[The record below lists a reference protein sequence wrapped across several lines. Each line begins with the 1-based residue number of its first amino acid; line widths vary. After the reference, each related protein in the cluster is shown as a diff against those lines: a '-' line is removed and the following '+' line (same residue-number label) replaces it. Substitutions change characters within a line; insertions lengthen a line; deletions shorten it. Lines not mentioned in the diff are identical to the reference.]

1 MFFGLQPL
9 NNTLLPQY
17 NPYMS
22 STLAESL
29 FEWYAEN
36 ARNLPWRVQTDPYA
50 VWISEVM
57 LQQTRVETVIPYYKR
72 WMVRYPSVKALA
84 EASRDEVLVQW
95 EGLGYY
101 QRAHHLHLAARI
113 ILAEHDGELPRQ
125 LDQLRRL
132 PGIGPYTSAAIAAIA
147 FNNDVIALDG
157 NLQRVFSRLSDL
169 TIDPRS
175 PKGER
180 QLLSMARGI
189 LPSGK
194 ASTFNQALMDLG
206 ATVCTPRA
214 PTCSAC
220 PLTFFC
226 LAFQRGSQEER
237 PVRRSRKP
245 PPHITAVSAV
255 ISRETE
261 VLIGRRPEG
270 MLLGGLWEFPG
281 GKPEPGESL
290 KSGLRRGLGEE
301 LGVEVELGP
310 RLGIFKH
317 AYTHFQV
324 LVHAY
329 ACRLVDGEPQALEH
343 TELRWVRPEEL
354 GEFPMGKVDRAISS
368 TIVQGV
374 PTNARSNT

>member
-1 MFFGLQPL
+1 
-9 NNTLLPQY
+9 
-17 NPYMS
+17 MS
-22 STLAESL
+22 STLTESL
-29 FEWYAEN
+29 FEWYTEN
-36 ARNLPWRVQTDPYA
+36 ARNLPWRAPTDPYA

-57 LQQTRVETVIPYYKR
+57 LQQTRVETVIPYYIR
-72 WMVRYPSVKALA
+72 WMDRFPNVESLA

-101 QRAHHLHLAARI
+101 QRAHHLHLAAGI

-147 FNNDVIALDG
+147 FNQDVIALDG
-157 NLQRVFSRLSDL
+157 NLRRVFSRLSDL

-175 PKGER
+175 AKGER
-180 QLLSMARGI
+180 QLLSMARGL

-194 ASTFNQALMDLG
+194 ASTFNQAFMDLG

-220 PLTFFC
+220 PLTLFC
-226 LAFQRGSQEER
+226 LAFQRGTQEER
-237 PVRRSRKP
+237 PVRRSRRAP
-245 PPHITAVSAV
+245 LHITAVAAV
-255 ISRETE
+255 LSRETE

-270 MLLGGLWEFPG
+270 MLFGGLWEFPG
-281 GKPEPGESL
+281 GEPEPGESL
-290 KSGLRRGLGEE
+290 EASLQRELGEA
-301 LGVEVELGP
+301 LGIEVELGP

-317 AYTHFQV
+317 AYTHFQA

-354 GEFPMGKVDRAISS
+354 GEFPMGKVDRAISRR
-368 TIVQGV
+368 ILQGV
-374 PTNARSNT
+374 SPNARSKA

>member
-1 MFFGLQPL
+1 
-9 NNTLLPQY
+9 
-17 NPYMS
+17 MS

-29 FEWYAEN
+29 FEWYTEN

-57 LQQTRVETVIPYYKR
+57 LQQTRVETVIPYYIR
-72 WMVRYPSVKALA
+72 WMVRFPSVEALA

-101 QRAHHLHLAARI
+101 RRAHHLHLAARI
-113 ILAEHDGELPRQ
+113 ILAEYDGELPCH

-147 FNNDVIALDG
+147 FNKDVVALDG
-157 NLQRVFSRLSDL
+157 NLRRVFSRLSDL

-206 ATVCTPRA
+206 ATVCTPRT
-214 PTCSAC
+214 PTCSTC
-220 PLTFFC
+220 PLIPFC
-226 LAFQRGSQEER
+226 LAFQRGIQEER

-245 PPHITAVSAV
+245 PPHITAVAAV
-255 ISRETE
+255 LSRETE

-270 MLLGGLWEFPG
+270 GLLGGLWEFPG
-281 GKPEPGESL
+281 GKPEPGEAL
-290 KSGLRRGLGEE
+290 ESGLRRELGEE
-301 LGVEVELGP
+301 LGIEVELGP

-324 LVHAY
+324 LVYAY
-329 ACRLVDGEPQALEH
+329 ACRLVAGEPQALEH
-343 TELRWVRPEEL
+343 TDLRWVHPEEL
-354 GEFPMGKVDRAISS
+354 GEYPMGKVDRAISR
-368 TIVQGV
+368 TIVRDV
-374 PTNARSNT
+374 STNTRSNA